1 MALPGKK
8 TGQLALVVLTLA
20 SAFAGAILGA
30 VVQNEI
36 SGPRRLIDMAIG
48 LLCLTVIGLAAAVV
62 AMSRSTQQS
71 VEDLF
76 KVLDITVRCQ
86 MLKDVNEYRSP
97 GDDLVVRAF
106 QEAQREILVLDRVTD
121 SGVRPDIAMQSN
133 VMAWHLDAILDRV
146 QKAGIRYRRYCQ
158 VPDTADPFPFAT
170 GESHSENTFAR
181 HCVKMGE
188 MHTAGMDVSLRVTPT
203 NFPYKFLI
211 IDRKVLILQLQELR
225 ETDENEREPRTMCE
239 LVVSDPRGQ
248 LIQHFLGMWIQLEGH
263 PHTRSLDARSAEM
276 TQLRSWIDRAPVG
289 KQRT

>member
-1 MALPGKK
+1 MAFPGRK

-36 SGPRRLIDMAIG
+36 TGPRRLTEMAVG
-48 LLCLTVIGLAAAVV
+48 LLCLTVIGLSVAVV
-62 AMSRSTQQS
+62 SMSRSTQQS

-76 KVLDITVRCQ
+76 KVMDITVRCQ
-86 MLKDVNEYRSP
+86 MLKDVNAYRSP

-106 QEAQREILVLDRVTD
+106 QEAQREILVLDRVTE

-146 QKAGIRYRRYCQ
+146 DKTGLRYRRYLQ
-158 VPDTADPFPFAT
+158 VPDTDAPFAEA
-170 GESHSENTFAR
+170 GESHSENIFAR
-181 HCVKMGE
+181 HCVRMCE
-188 MHTAGMDVSLRVTPT
+188 MHSAGRDVSLRVTPT
-203 NFPYKFLI
+203 SFPYKFLI
-211 IDRKVLILQLQELR
+211 IDRQVLILQLQELC

-239 LVVSDPRGQ
+239 LVITDPRGQ

-263 PHTRSLDARSAEM
+263 HRTRSLDTRSAEM
-276 TQLRSWIDRAPVG
+276 ATLRTWAG
-289 KQRT
+289 